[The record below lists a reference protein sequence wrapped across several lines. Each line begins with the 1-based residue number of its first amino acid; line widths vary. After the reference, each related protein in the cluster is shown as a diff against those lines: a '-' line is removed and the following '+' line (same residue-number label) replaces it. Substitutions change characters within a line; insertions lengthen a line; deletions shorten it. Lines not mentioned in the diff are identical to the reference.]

1 MIREKKMALKV
12 EPVKQNQE
20 GFKPQIVEPQATK
33 PQRADV
39 KFLPDADRNL
49 FLRQNSLGADAFK
62 LSLLA
67 RFDDGGGGSTQLAA
81 DPKKVED
88 AVNSIRQSLSE
99 GVLDWDVTHGDLRNI
114 ENTFRNLNAEEAN
127 QVFER
132 LADGDIQ
139 KWVGELNGLNGSYS
153 REEKQRLFAELAGK
167 LNGANLA
174 RLTRTLGDD
183 GFDAGD
189 LGRAIGQNSP
199 APTKVDFVRN
209 LASAAE
215 TNRGAAEAVAEVI
228 SGLQNNPAA
237 LDGALGSLSDA
248 QLQKLMEN
256 ISVNGYSVNSPYGGA
271 YTIEYKGELLA
282 KMLDAVSK
290 SNNPDVKARVFNAAA
305 LRLKAIADAPNLLPA
320 TAIIGKSDTAGRIRD
335 SLTNILNSDTVGIM
349 TSLEHNARNGEGI
362 TAYVKSMLA
371 GGKTAELGSFVARLA
386 KGNDLTG
393 DPLGRFGTQVRGTD
407 GNPHFQNAQVLGY
420 FAGALF
426 AGAKQ
431 ITGDRTKQADLL
443 KNIFGTIAGATGA
456 ANPASGVVSSV
467 LNGLTQAIVNEVTDG
482 LNKGT
487 MDMQEAIEKLL
498 FPRNP
503 QTGALYEGAAEA
515 DFDSAF
521 SRVVL
526 RNQ

>member
-1 MIREKKMALKV
+1 MTLKV
-12 EPVKQNQE
+12 DGVKQNQE
-20 GFKPQIVEPQATK
+20 IFKPKTQEPTVVK
-33 PQRADV
+33 PNTTEV
-39 KFLPDADRNL
+39 NFLSDTDRNL
-49 FLRQNSLGADAFK
+49 FVRQNNLGGDTLR
-62 LSLLA
+62 LSILA
-67 RFDDGGGGSTQLAA
+67 RFDNGGGGGNPPTV

-88 AVNSIRQSLSE
+88 AVNSIKNSLSE
-99 GVLDWDVTHGDLRNI
+99 GFLDWDVTHGDLENI
-114 ENTFRNLNAEEAN
+114 QQQFQGLNAEEAN
-127 QVFER
+127 QAFGQ
-132 LADGDIQ
+132 LSDGDLQ

-153 REEKQRLFAELAGK
+153 REEKQQLFNELAGK

-174 RLTRTLGDD
+174 RLATALGNDN
-183 GFDAGD
+183 GDAAA
-189 LGRAIGQNSP
+189 LGRAIGQNSS
-199 APTKVDFVRN
+199 AQTKVDFVRN
-209 LASAAE
+209 MAGSVE
-215 TNRGAAEAVAEVI
+215 RSRGASEAVAEVI

-237 LDGALGSLSDA
+237 LDRALGSLSDT

-256 ISVNGYSVNSPYGGA
+256 ITVNGYSTSSPYGGA
-271 YTIEYKGELLA
+271 YTIQYNGELLG

-305 LRLKAIADAPNLLPA
+305 LQLKAIEGAPNLMPA
-320 TAIIGKSDTAGRIRD
+320 TAIIGKNDAAAKIRD
-335 SLTNILNSDTVGIM
+335 GLTSVINSDTTGIM
-349 TSLEHNARNGEGI
+349 TSLEHNYRNGEGI
-362 TAYVKSMLA
+362 TAYAKSMLN
-371 GGKTAELGSFVARLA
+371 GGKTVELGQIVARLS

-393 DPLGRFGTQVRGTD
+393 DPLSRFGTQVRGTD
-407 GNPHFQNAQVLGY
+407 GNPHYQNAQVLGY

-431 ITGDRTKQADLL
+431 ITGDRTKQADML

-456 ANPASGVVSSV
+456 ANPTSGVVSSI
-467 LNGLTQAIVNEVTDG
+467 LNGLTQATVNEITDG

-498 FPRNP
+498 FPRNTT
-503 QTGALYEGAAEA
+503 TGASYEGAAEA